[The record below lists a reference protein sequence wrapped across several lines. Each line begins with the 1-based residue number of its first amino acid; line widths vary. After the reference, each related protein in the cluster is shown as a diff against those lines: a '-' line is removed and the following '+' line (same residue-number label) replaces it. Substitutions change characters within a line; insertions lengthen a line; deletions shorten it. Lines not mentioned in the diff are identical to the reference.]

1 MKKNLILY
9 LLFFLF
15 FAGNIQAQTNKENS
29 GAQKNENNQSGL
41 TLSLGAAATYYYG
54 PGDRNVGKFDNDRF
68 NWQVHRNSW
77 FYFGKRQIRKT
88 NHIGG
93 FWKLWHQ

>member
-68 NWQVHRNSW
+68 N
-77 FYFGKRQIRKT
+77 
-88 NHIGG
+88 
-93 FWKLWHQ
+93 